1 MKKFLSILLALA
13 VGFTFTFGSAM
24 SAFAATPNKA
34 DADTAIA
41 TQVQASYE
49 TIDEAATKLVEKTF
63 TYEDGYLVSAGDS
76 NELFTGNTAKGLV
89 SKETIQKKVN
99 ELVSTAKTNVQTTA
113 ENQYNA
119 GQPLATPPG
128 DAAYTQSNINQ
139 AVLNVKNAGIAQA
152 AGINAEAILGTVT
165 SGAYPM
171 TIITGDVVKT
181 YEKEATDAITA
192 LEAKVDEYSDLAKDK
207 MAVSTATV
215 NGTTLATVSG
225 LSGDQTPQAIVKGI
239 IATQKNAISTAK
251 TTLGA
256 STAVNDFITA
266 IESYQ
271 TAAKNAEDFILGH
284 KKTATEDYYI
294 APIPT
299 KTDLANDT
307 TVATA
312 KNQAVLEVNSV
323 MDTKILVVKNGLNNA
338 LISYN
343 EYASLTTAQ
352 AKDKAALEKAIANLD
367 AQVAA
372 AKEVY
377 AARIN
382 AKKSLSDV
390 NSAKTTITT
399 EIGNY
404 ATTWNTFKANDATS
418 ATETEE
424 LLISM
429 TTILDNIAT
438 VKKEAAL
445 IAEIKDVNGKPY
457 VDADALADD
466 LEKAIA
472 SLYNGGTLSDALA
485 MLSNSSQEVVLL
497 ATKQNY
503 IDWINGTTIS
513 GLNPK
518 DSKGNVLST
527 AWKKADAAGAAT
539 VTTITPFTTTPYS
552 VNNADLYE
560 EEDAKTLTAL
570 VDETKEAITAATSIA
585 DIKSIFAAANDKY
598 EAIETTTAHVTNWNS
613 GKVGTAYTKA
623 KYEKELAAYATYF
636 VGKVDTTKYPT
647 AVSTANNVLENVVY
661 PIVYTAKTADEL
673 ASKVAEAKAAVDAI
687 KSTDD
692 IKAAAA
698 DVDALIAKI
707 NTPATIADKEA
718 IIAAAEAKA
727 AYDLIP
733 GTTGTS
739 YVTKALVLNAAIAA
753 YEKADAIAIN
763 DAYAALA
770 KKTVITTDDAA
781 AIEALRAQFDA
792 HKEFVEKYSS
802 SPTTTTVTEAN
813 LSSTTAPLGLEVK
826 LSDAKVKAVSELLT
840 KLPAEVKATDKAQ
853 IEAARAAYEALT
865 LAEKRKVMSVAGGVL
880 YKNLLNAEADL
891 EKATKWTDAD
901 AKAYV
906 FDQATKATSVK
917 LGAKKVKVTA
927 NFDASKLIENGYTVE
942 YKFYKSTKKSSG
954 YKYTGVTKPA
964 DNATYTNTNAKKGK
978 NYYKFKV
985 VVKNAD
991 GTVILT
997 TALKDCKYACRT
1009 IK

>member
-1 MKKFLSILLALA
+1 
-13 VGFTFTFGSAM
+13 
-24 SAFAATPNKA
+24 
-34 DADTAIA
+34 
-41 TQVQASYE
+41 
-49 TIDEAATKLVEKTF
+49 
-63 TYEDGYLVSAGDS
+63 
-76 NELFTGNTAKGLV
+76 
-89 SKETIQKKVN
+89 
-99 ELVSTAKTNVQTTA
+99 
-113 ENQYNA
+113 
-119 GQPLATPPG
+119 
-128 DAAYTQSNINQ
+128 
-139 AVLNVKNAGIAQA
+139 
-152 AGINAEAILGTVT
+152 
-165 SGAYPM
+165 
-171 TIITGDVVKT
+171 
-181 YEKEATDAITA
+181 
-192 LEAKVDEYSDLAKDK
+192 
-207 MAVSTATV
+207 
-215 NGTTLATVSG
+215 
-225 LSGDQTPQAIVKGI
+225 
-239 IATQKNAISTAK
+239 
-251 TTLGA
+251 
-256 STAVNDFITA
+256 
-266 IESYQ
+266 
-271 TAAKNAEDFILGH
+271 
-284 KKTATEDYYI
+284 
-294 APIPT
+294 
-299 KTDLANDT
+299 
-307 TVATA
+307 
-312 KNQAVLEVNSV
+312 
-323 MDTKILVVKNGLNNA
+323 
-338 LISYN
+338 
-343 EYASLTTAQ
+343 
-352 AKDKAALEKAIANLD
+352 
-367 AQVAA
+367 
-372 AKEVY
+372 
-377 AARIN
+377 
-382 AKKSLSDV
+382 
-390 NSAKTTITT
+390 
-399 EIGNY
+399 
-404 ATTWNTFKANDATS
+404 
-418 ATETEE
+418 
-424 LLISM
+424 
-429 TTILDNIAT
+429 
-438 VKKEAAL
+438 
-445 IAEIKDVNGKPY
+445 
-457 VDADALADD
+457 
-466 LEKAIA
+466 
-472 SLYNGGTLSDALA
+472 
-485 MLSNSSQEVVLL
+485 MLSNNSQEAVLL
-497 ATKQNY
+497 VTKQNY
-503 IDWINGTTIS
+503 IDWINGTAIT
-513 GLNPK
+513 GFNPK

-527 AWKKADAAGAAT
+527 AWNEADAHGAAT
-539 VTTITPFTTTPYS
+539 DIIIAPFNTTANYT

-647 AVSTANNVLENVVY
+647 AVSNANNVLNNVVY

-792 HKEFVEKYSS
+792 HKEFVEKYNNS
-802 SPTTTTVTEAN
+802 TNTTTVTEAN

-826 LSDAKVKAVSELLT
+826 LSAAKVKAVSELLT

-865 LAEKRKVMSVAGGVL
+865 LAEKSTVMSTAGGVL

-901 AKAYV
+901 VKAYV
-906 FDQATKATSVK
+906 FDQATKATSAK

-927 NFDASKLIENGYTVE
+927 NFDASKLTENGYTVE

-985 VVKNAD
+985 VVKNDD
-991 GTVILT
+991 GTFILT